1 VISLGSCDSSIN
13 STAMMTSTDDEQ
25 PNGVGATEVPAVDSP
40 TAESMTKE
48 SRGSSGPQSEAAT
61 QKASEVPSQ
70 PSDKEGEEKSTAME
84 LDGLPSASGNA
95 SPKSRSPKPQP
106 RSPSS
111 GMQASASFVYSPDKI
126 SLRFLFANRDGLTLT
141 IDCDP
146 SDTVGE
152 IKGAL
157 LSVWPDELKEC
168 SGGDKIRLIC
178 MGKGIL
184 MPDSRTLEDCQIP
197 TFRTH
202 ATPVNVSVR
211 PEKMNESVLH
221 STKKLSTGA
230 RSSLQSPASTRQS
243 GTSSVETGCACAMM

>member
-1 VISLGSCDSSIN
+1 
-13 STAMMTSTDDEQ
+13 MMTSTNDDQ
-25 PNGVGATEVPAVDSP
+25 PNGVAATEVPAMETPESP

-48 SRGSSGPQSEAAT
+48 TRGSSGPQSGAAT

-70 PSDKEGEEKSTAME
+70 PSEKEGEAKSTATE
-84 LDGLPSASGNA
+84 LEALPNASGNA
-95 SPKSRSPKPQP
+95 SPKSRSPKPQS
-106 RSPSS
+106 RSPST
-111 GMQASASFVYSPDKI
+111 GMQASASFVYNPDKI

-141 IDCDP
+141 INCDP
-146 SDTVGE
+146 GDTVGE

-168 SGGDKIRLIC
+168 SGGDNIRLIC

-211 PEKMNESVLH
+211 PEKMENVYH
-221 STKKLSTGA
+221 STKKPSTGA
-230 RSSLQSPASTRQS
+230 RSSTQTPASPRQS
-243 GTSSVETGCACAMM
+243 GTNSVETGCACAMM